1 MDGGQLEKG
10 VKFGKFCVHIVIPL
24 FNRVSEV
31 IQTL

>member
-10 VKFGKFCVHIVIPL
+10 IKSFVHIVIPL